1 MLSGDNAGAQTILDK
16 AADKD
21 SATGR
26 YLAAIIAARGS
37 NADGVRNNLAQAVQK
52 DASLREK
59 AMKDL
64 EFRNFKDQ
72 LGL

>member
-1 MLSGDNAGAQTILDK
+1 MTRRGLILLLL
-16 AADKD
+16 
-21 SATGR
+21 G
-26 YLAAIIAARGS
+26 LAAVIAARAG

-52 DASLREK
+52 DAGMRDK

-64 EFRNFKDQ
+64 EFRNFKGQ